1 VRYGTEFGF
10 LGFYIVKPAYRGQ
23 GHGLRLWRAAMDR
36 LGSRNVGLDGVLAQQ
51 NTYRESGFKLAYRNI
66 RHAGVGGGSV
76 PRGLI
81 DLSVVAFNEVVR
93 YDETVFPAPRATF
106 LSRWIRQREG
116 EALGVVGNEG
126 LSGYGVLRAC
136 RRGFKIGPPFADDV
150 GVADLLFR
158 GLVSR
163 VTGQSVFLDTPEANS
178 AAIELAKRH
187 GMTPTFET
195 ARMYTREPPKSRLDR
210 CFGVTTFELGEVS
223 ADRHL
228 VAEALVGRTS
238 MTFAAFALGAFVL
251 ALGSACEALRAE
263 DLGPTVELKP
273 GQEIAFPVAIV
284 DVRIPTKP
292 ATHSNRKPPAPD
304 RAWR

>member
-1 VRYGTEFGF
+1 VARGGRVRYADEDQVLPLAASLMITLLMFSP
-10 LGFYIVKPAYRGQ
+10 IRRCT
-23 GHGLRLWRAAMDR
+23 LRL
-36 LGSRNVGLDGVLAQQ
+36 
-51 NTYRESGFKLAYRNI
+51 FRNI

-76 PRGLI
+76 PTGLI

-136 RRGFKIGPPFADDV
+136 RRGFKIGPLFADDV
-150 GVADLLFR
+150 RVADLLFR

-178 AAIELAKRH
+178 AASELAKRH

-195 ARMYTREPPKSRLDR
+195 ARMYTREAQNRDS
-210 CFGVTTFELGEVS
+210 T
-223 ADRHL
+223 A
-228 VAEALVGRTS
+228 AL
-238 MTFAAFALGAFVL
+238 A
-251 ALGSACEALRAE
+251 
-263 DLGPTVELKP
+263 
-273 GQEIAFPVAIV
+273 
-284 DVRIPTKP
+284 
-292 ATHSNRKPPAPD
+292 
-304 RAWR
+304 